1 MNKYTSAGSLVSE
14 YENSYFGGM
23 EKTKEVWI
31 HDV

>member
-23 EKTKEVWI
+23 EKTRGL
-31 HDV
+31 DP